1 MGDTPKYVQGS
12 WKTQTT
18 ISKYKYKICS
28 KIMENMDTNFKIQIL
43 KYVPGSWVTIS
54 KYKYKSCSRIL
65 VNMGSKYKAGVP
77 ELGLPAIDP
86 LVVRRKN
93 FSFPAMRKCL
103 DSSDA

>member
-1 MGDTPKYVQGS
+1 MFKDHGKHRQQFQNT
-12 WKTQTT
+12 
-18 ISKYKYKICS
+18 KYKYKICS

-43 KYVPGSWVTIS
+43 KYVPGSWATIS

-86 LVVRRKN
+86 LVVRRKS
-93 FSFPAMRKCL
+93 FSFPATRKCL
-103 DSSDA
+103 DSTDA